1 MTLQCPLGKCQPVP
15 IDAEAVKRDGWWAA
29 GGDHLAD
36 AGRFSATFAHLK
48 TMAQTA
54 TRKADIDPRSLVD
67 QIADYHL
74 SNWARWM
81 RQSEERTG
89 YDHQSAVVGNYTA
102 STSVDDMYDSKD
114 KSDAKI
120 ANAAIESLT
129 PIHQVAIHNV
139 YLNSVWRYKGDLEA
153 IFVEAVAAFWVLG
166 QKRGLI

>member
-1 MTLQCPLGKCQPVP
+1 MTYAAKNPV
-15 IDAEAVKRDGWWAA
+15 E
-29 GGDHLAD
+29 
-36 AGRFSATFAHLK
+36 
-48 TMAQTA
+48 
-54 TRKADIDPRSLVD
+54 IDPRSIVD

-81 RQSEERTG
+81 RQYEEHIG
-89 YDHQSAVVGNYTA
+89 YDHESAVIGNYTA

>member
-1 MTLQCPLGKCQPVP
+1 
-15 IDAEAVKRDGWWAA
+15 
-29 GGDHLAD
+29 
-36 AGRFSATFAHLK
+36 
-48 TMAQTA
+48 MAQTA

-81 RQSEERTG
+81 RQYEERTG

-102 STSVDDMYDSKD
+102 STSVDDMYDSRD